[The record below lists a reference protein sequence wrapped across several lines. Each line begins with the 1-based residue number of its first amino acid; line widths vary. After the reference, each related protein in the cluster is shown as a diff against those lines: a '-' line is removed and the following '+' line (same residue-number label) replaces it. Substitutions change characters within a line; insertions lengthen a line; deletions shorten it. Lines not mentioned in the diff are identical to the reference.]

1 MGDHTYDVIVVGVG
15 GMGSAAAYELARR
28 GRRVLALEQF
38 AVGHDRGSSHGL
50 TRIIRKAYY
59 EHPDY
64 VPLVCRAYERWYDL
78 EQRTGR
84 HLLTE
89 CPCLSIGPPDSRL
102 ITGVQESA
110 DQHRL
115 PVEDLSAADLRRRFP
130 AFRFDDN
137 YVGVLERS
145 AGFLYVDDCV
155 QAHAREAVRLGTEL
169 RENEP
174 ALSWEATPSGVSVQT
189 AKGRY
194 AAGRLV
200 LTAGPWAGRLLRQW
214 GRPLTVMRQVPQWFG
229 TSDDRLFCRDIFPLY
244 IAEVPQGHFY
254 GFPLLDPAGVKV
266 AQHYGAPELPGPDEI
281 RYEPTADDEEAVRGF
296 LRAHLPAADG
306 PRNRASVCVY
316 TLTPDRHFIIDLHP
330 EHANVALAAGFSG
343 HGFKFASVVGE
354 ILADLAESGRT
365 ELPVGM
371 FRVGR
376 FAPLTGQ
383 GT

>member
-1 MGDHTYDVIVVGVG
+1 MSDGSYDVIVAGVG

-78 EQRTGR
+78 EQGTGR

-102 ITGVQESA
+102 ITGVRESA
-110 DQHRL
+110 AQHSL
-115 PVEDLSAADLRRRFP
+115 PVEDLTADELRRRYP
-130 AFRFDDN
+130 AFRFDES
-137 YVGVLERS
+137 YVGVLERT
-145 AGFLYVDDCV
+145 AGFLAVEDCV
-155 QAHAREAVRLGTEL
+155 EAHATEAVRLGAEL
-169 RENEP
+169 REHEP
-174 ALSWEATPSGVSVQT
+174 VLSWGADASGVSVQT

-214 GRPLTVMRQVPQWFG
+214 GKPLTVMRQVPQWFG
-229 TSDDRLFCRDIFPLY
+229 TRDDRLFRRDVFPLY
-244 IAEVPQGHFY
+244 IAEVPAGAFY
-254 GFPLLDPAGVKV
+254 GFPLLGPDGVKV
-266 AQHYGAPELPGPDEI
+266 AQHYGAPELAGPEEI
-281 RYEPTADDEEAVRGF
+281 RYEPTADDERPVRDF
-296 LRAHLPAADG
+296 LREHLPAADG
-306 PRNRASVCVY
+306 PRHRASVCVY
-316 TLTPDRHFIIDLHP
+316 TLTPDRHFVIDLHP
-330 EHANVALAAGFSG
+330 EHPNVALAAGFSG

-354 ILADLAESGRT
+354 VLADLAESGRSG
-365 ELPVGM
+365 LPTSM

-376 FAPLTGQ
+376 FAPLGGPET
-383 GT
+383 